1 MKHVLLS
8 FFLATAAFSATTT
21 VDFTRALNL
30 EGDITVGDGD
40 FHREKW
46 WQFHR

>member
-8 FFLATAAFSATTT
+8 FFLITAAFSATTT

-30 EGDITVGDGD
+30 ERRPLPSETVG
-40 FHREKW
+40 FHPS
-46 WQFHR
+46 